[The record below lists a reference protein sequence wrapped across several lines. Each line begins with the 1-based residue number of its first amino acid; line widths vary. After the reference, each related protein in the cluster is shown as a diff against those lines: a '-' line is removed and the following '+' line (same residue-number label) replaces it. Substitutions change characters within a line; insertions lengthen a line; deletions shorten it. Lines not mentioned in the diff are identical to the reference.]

1 MIRSNINKISNKI
14 IRHNNI
20 KSIGIK
26 SIITNKSIRLNS
38 SSSSNNNSNNNITNV
53 NNNTIT
59 NTRRELSTIPFIGN
73 NNNNNNNGNDNKRTI
88 VSSSSSSSSS
98 PSPLQSLK
106 TLSENDIN
114 HFKNILNNSNI
125 IKDDKVSTKLNL
137 VGPRDDNW

>member
-1 MIRSNINKISNKI
+1 MIRSNINKISDKI

-38 SSSSNNNSNNNITNV
+38 SSSSSSSSNNNNITNV

-73 NNNNNNNGNDNKRTI
+73 NNNSSSNDNKRTI

-114 HFKNILNNSNI
+114 HFKNILNNSHNI
-125 IKDDKVSTKLNL
+125 QDDKVLTKLNL

>member
-38 SSSSNNNSNNNITNV
+38 SSSSSSNNNNITNV
-53 NNNTIT
+53 NNNTIS

-73 NNNNNNNGNDNKRTI
+73 NNNSSSNDNKRTI

-114 HFKNILNNSNI
+114 HFKNILNNSHNI
-125 IKDDKVSTKLNL
+125 QDDKILTKLNL

>member
-26 SIITNKSIRLNS
+26 SIITNKSIIIRLNS
-38 SSSSNNNSNNNITNV
+38 SSSSSNNNNITNV
-53 NNNTIT
+53 NSNTIT
-59 NTRRELSTIPFIGN
+59 NTRRELSTIPFVGN
-73 NNNNNNNGNDNKRTI
+73 NNNNSNDNKRTI

-114 HFKNILNNSNI
+114 HFKNILNNSRNI
-125 IKDDKVSTKLNL
+125 EDDKVLTKLNL